1 MNGWDLVDPLPLIA
15 AVVDAF
21 RAVVPFQKLIG
32 KVSPHLAPDLGVL
45 LTVPV
50 HKINLACFVS
60 AAGQADSLAVFVQHI
75 FFFGFRKPLT
85 PFVHWA
91 HGEKN
96 MGVRVAA
103 AGIVN
108 VEVRAHS
115 SGNKL
120 RGTVRTDK
128 FPGLESLGERWAA
141 AGFPNGRYRVF
152 GCSHGSCRPTRL

>member
-1 MNGWDLVDPLPLIA
+1 MILPLIA
-15 AVVDAF
+15 AVVNAL

-32 KVSPHLAPDLGVL
+32 KVSPHFAPDLGVL

-50 HKINLACFVS
+50 HKINLAGFVS

-75 FFFGFRKPLT
+75 FLFGLWKPLA
-85 PFVHWA
+85 PFVHRA

-96 MGVRVAA
+96 MGVRFAA

-108 VEVRAHS
+108 VEVYAHS

-120 RGTVRTDK
+120 RGTVLTDK
-128 FPGLESLGERWAA
+128 PYLFL
-141 AGFPNGRYRVF
+141 AG
-152 GCSHGSCRPTRL
+152 

>member
-1 MNGWDLVDPLPLIA
+1 MNGGDLIDPLPLIA
-15 AVVDAF
+15 AVVDAL
-21 RAVVPFQKLIG
+21 RAVVLFQKLIG

-50 HKINLACFVS
+50 HKVNLAGFVS

-75 FFFGFRKPLT
+75 FLFGFRKPLA

-96 MGVRVAA
+96 MSVWVAA
-103 AGIVN
+103 ACVMYI
-108 VEVRAHS
+108 EVCAHS

-120 RGTVRTDK
+120 RGTVRADK
-128 FPGLESLGERWAA
+128 PYLFLSG
-141 AGFPNGRYRVF
+141 
-152 GCSHGSCRPTRL
+152 